1 MTKNAIW
8 VRTEYG
14 VIVRRLSVDLEG
26 ATVSVAEWTAPQ
38 PNAPTVLLLHGG
50 GTDSAELSWG
60 DLGPALA
67 SAGYRVLAP
76 DHPGF
81 GRSAKATW
89 PLTQQALLD
98 YVGELVDRLELDDYV
113 VGGLSLG
120 GGLAIGHAL
129 ERPGRARALILLGSF
144 GIMPRLSDGPLSS
157 LGHYSTYLLLRSGLL
172 AAITRSYA
180 KNPAAI
186 ERGLRSIVR
195 NESSRTPAL
204 VRAVTDEASSGTAL
218 EVFGEWQREQV
229 LPLGLRTDYTDRLG
243 EISVPALLVH
253 GDRDSGVAIARARA
267 AADLLPLGRL
277 VEVPGAGHWV
287 QRDRPD
293 VVTAAIL
300 DFLESSI

>member
-1 MTKNAIW
+1 MIA
-8 VRTEYG
+8 
-14 VIVRRLSVDLEG
+14 RRLSVDLEG

-38 PNAPTVLLLHGG
+38 PNAGTVLLLHGG
-50 GTDSAELSWG
+50 GADSAELSWG
-60 DLGPALA
+60 ELGPALA
-67 SAGYRVLAP
+67 SAGFRVLAP

-81 GRSAKATW
+81 GRSARATW
-89 PLTQQALLD
+89 SLTQQALLG
-98 YVGELVDRLELDDYV
+98 YVGELVDRLELDEYV

-129 ERPGRARALILLGSF
+129 ERPGGPGALILLGSF
-144 GIMPRLSDGPLSS
+144 GVMPRLSDGPLSR
-157 LGHYSTYLLLRSGLL
+157 LGHYATYLLLRSGLL
-172 AAITRSYA
+172 AAMTRAYA

-195 NESSRTPAL
+195 NQSSRTPAF

-218 EVFGEWQREQV
+218 EVFAEWQREQV
-229 LPLGLRTDYTDRLG
+229 LPRGLRTDYTGRLN
-243 EISVPALLVH
+243 EIAVPTLVVH
-253 GDRDSGVAIARARA
+253 GDRDNGVAIARARA

-300 DFLESSI
+300 DFLASGI

>member
-1 MTKNAIW
+1 MTA
-8 VRTEYG
+8 
-14 VIVRRLSVDLEG
+14 RRLSVEIDG

-38 PNAPTVLLLHGG
+38 PRGTTVLLLHGG
-50 GTDSAELSWG
+50 GTDNAELSWG
-60 DLGPALA
+60 ELGPALA
-67 SAGYRVLAP
+67 SAGYQVVAP

-89 PLTQQALLD
+89 PLTQKALLG

-129 ERPGRARALILLGSF
+129 ERPGGPRALMLLGSF
-144 GIMPRLSDGPLSS
+144 GFMPRLSDGRLSGLS
-157 LGHYSTYLLLRSGLL
+157 HYATYLLLRSGLL
-172 AAITRSYA
+172 AAMTRSYA

-195 NESSRTPAL
+195 NESSRTPEL
-204 VRAVTDEASSGTAL
+204 VRAVTVEASSGTAL
-218 EVFGEWQREQV
+218 EVFGEWQRDQV
-229 LPLGLRTDYTDRLG
+229 LPRGLRTDYTGRLH
-243 EISVPALLVH
+243 EITVPTLVVH
-253 GDRDSGVAIARARA
+253 GDHDSGVAIARARA
-267 AADLLPLGRL
+267 AAELLPFGRL

-293 VVTAAIL
+293 IVTSAIL
-300 DFLESSI
+300 DFLESGI

>member
-1 MTKNAIW
+1 MIA
-8 VRTEYG
+8 
-14 VIVRRLSVDLEG
+14 RRLSVDLDG
-26 ATVSVAEWTAPQ
+26 ATVSVAEWTAAQ
-38 PNAPTVLLLHGG
+38 PKATTVLLLHGG
-50 GTDSAELSWG
+50 GTDNADLSWG
-60 DLGPALA
+60 ELGPALA

-81 GRSAKATW
+81 GRSAKAAW
-89 PLTQQALLD
+89 PLTQKALLG
-98 YVGELVDRLELDDYV
+98 YVGELVDRLGLDDYI

-129 ERPGRARALILLGSF
+129 ERPGGPRALILLGSF
-144 GIMPRLSDGPLSS
+144 GIMPRLSDGPLSGLS
-157 LGHYSTYLLLRSGLL
+157 HYVTYVLLRSGLL

-195 NESSRTPAL
+195 DQSSRTPEL

-229 LPLGLRTDYTDRLG
+229 LPRGLRTDYTDRLD
-243 EISVPALLVH
+243 EIAVPTLVVH
-253 GDRDSGVAIARARA
+253 GDHDSGVAIARARA
-267 AADLLPLGRL
+267 AAELLARGRL
-277 VEVPGAGHWV
+277 VEVRGAGHWV

-300 DFLESSI
+300 DFLESRV